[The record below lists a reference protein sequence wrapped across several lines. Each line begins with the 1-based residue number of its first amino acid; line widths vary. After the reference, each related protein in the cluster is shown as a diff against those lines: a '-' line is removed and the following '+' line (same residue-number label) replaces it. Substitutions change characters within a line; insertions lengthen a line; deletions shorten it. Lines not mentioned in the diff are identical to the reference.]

1 MSETNKF
8 INEKTQRLEA
18 AISKCAAQS
27 QGGQSL
33 LLVSGDMSGIQPFLY
48 QIVSSKAARNLKGRS
63 CYLDLLCRAVVR
75 SLLSAL
81 SLDEDHVVCESGGTF
96 VLVAP
101 CTADVKKELR
111 NAVKHIEAK
120 IFETHGTALSVAID
134 SVEISVDEARGGTTT
149 LAQRWSE
156 VFAKREVKKNA
167 KCSSVI
173 AATGGYSRFFEPQ
186 QVTGDK
192 TDAIT
197 GEDIADGDAT
207 KVKDIDD
214 ETKDLVVSKVNEKIM
229 KLGEK
234 LRRDCKPDLV
244 DDKYHG
250 DDFVIE
256 PAGLGIKFYLK
267 KGDGEKKVQTFE
279 QMCENEDALER
290 LGVLR
295 MDVDNL
301 GSKFQEYAR
310 TQSLAAYS
318 ALSYEL
324 DEFFKN
330 HVEDLCD
337 NHGCYLL
344 YGGGDDLFVVGEW
357 RNVIKLAGNIQADF
371 KQWAKDRNGDWSLS
385 AGVAIVKAKYP
396 IIEGAKES
404 GEEEDNAKTHA
415 CGGVT
420 KNSISLMGT
429 PLNWDKEFEPVLH
442 LKDTLVKFLVND
454 DLPKSFLNKVMIHAS
469 KAAIKNHKVT
479 EVSIYWHLSYDIKRA
494 MKRAK
499 GKDNVIALLEQC
511 RADICTPGSTL
522 AGEKIETNYHLF
534 ELWALAS
541 RWAELEYRSIKD
553 KQKNQ

>member
-27 QGGQSL
+27 RGGQSL

-63 CYLDLLCRAVVR
+63 CYLDLLGRAVVR

-101 CTADVKKELR
+101 CTPDVTKALN
-111 NAVKHIEAK
+111 NAVRFIEEK
-120 IFETHGTALSVAID
+120 IFENHGTALSIAID

-173 AATGGYSRFFEPQ
+173 AATGGYSRFFEPL

-197 GEDIADGDAT
+197 GEDIADGGMNVKDVGTIT
-207 KVKDIDD
+207 KVNKMIF
-214 ETKDLVVSKVNEKIM
+214 DLGIE
-229 KLGEK
+229 
-234 LRRDCKPDLV
+234 LRRGCKPVLV
-244 DDKYHG
+244 EDNYHG

-256 PAGLGIKFYLK
+256 PAGLGIKFFLK

-357 RNVIKLAGNIQADF
+357 RNVIKLAGKIQADF
-371 KQWAKDRNGDWSLS
+371 KQWAKDRNGAWSLS
-385 AGVAIVKAKYP
+385 AGMAIVKAKYP

-404 GEEEDNAKTHA
+404 GEEEDSAKTHA
-415 CGGVT
+415 CGDVT

-454 DLPKSFLNKVMIHAS
+454 DLPKSFLNKVMIHAIN
-469 KAAIKNHKVT
+469 AAIKNHKVT
-479 EVSIYWHLSYDIKRA
+479 KVNIYWHLSYDIKRA
-494 MKRAK
+494 MERAK

-522 AGEKIETNYHLF
+522 AGERIETNYHLL

-541 RWAELEYRSIKD
+541 RWAELEYRSINE
-553 KQKNQ
+553 KQ

>member
-1 MSETNKF
+1 MIEENET
-8 INEKTQRLEA
+8 INLKTQCMER
-18 AISKCAAQS
+18 AIDHCTQKV
-27 QGGQSL
+27 QGDKPL
-33 LLVSGDMSGIQPFLY
+33 LLVGGDMSGIQPFLY
-48 QIVSSKAARNLKGRS
+48 QIVSSKAAKNLKGRS
-63 CYLDLLCRAVVR
+63 CYIDLLGKAVVE
-75 SLLSAL
+75 SLLRAL
-81 SLDEDHVVCESGGTF
+81 ALNRDHVVCESGGTF
-96 VLVAP
+96 VLLAP
-101 CTADVKKELR
+101 NTDDTIAALN
-111 NAVKHIEAK
+111 NAVRFIEKK
-120 IFETHGTALSVAID
+120 IFETHGTALSVAIG
-134 SVEISVDEARGGTTT
+134 SVEITAAEARGGTTT

-156 VFAKREVKKNA
+156 VFAKREAKKNA
-167 KCSSVI
+167 KCASVI
-173 AATGGYSRFFEPQ
+173 VAQGGYERFFEPSP
-186 QVTGDK
+186 VTGDK

-197 GEDIADGDAT
+197 GEDIADGGEN
-207 KVKDIDD
+207 VKDVGTV
-214 ETKDLVVSKVNEKIM
+214 TKINKMIFD
-229 KLGEK
+229 LGEQ
-234 LRRDCKPDLV
+234 LRNGCVPQLV
-244 DDKYHG
+244 GDNYQG

-256 PAGLGIKFYLK
+256 PANLGIKYRLI

-337 NHGCYLL
+337 KHDCYLL

-357 RNVIKLAGNIQADF
+357 RNVIKLAGEIQGDF
-371 KQWAKDRNGDWSLS
+371 KQWAKKRNGAWSLS

-415 CGGVT
+415 CGDVT
-420 KNSISLMGT
+420 KNSISLMET
-429 PLNWDKEFEPVLH
+429 PLNWDKEFEPVRD
-442 LKDTLVKFLVND
+442 LKDKLVSLLCDNES
-454 DLPKSFLNKVMIHAS
+454 LPKSFLNKVMIHAIN
-469 KAAIKNHKVT
+469 AAIKNHKVT
-479 EVSIYWHLSYDIKRA
+479 KVNIYWHLSYDIKRA
-494 MKRAK
+494 MERAK

-522 AGEKIETNYHLF
+522 AGERIETNYHLL

-541 RWAELEYRSIKD
+541 RWAELEYRSINEH
-553 KQKNQ
+553 Q

>member
-8 INEKTQRLEA
+8 INERTQRLEA

-63 CYLDLLCRAVVR
+63 CYLDLLGKAVVR

-96 VLVAP
+96 VFVAP
-101 CTADVKKELR
+101 NTPDVTKALD
-111 NAVKHIEAK
+111 NAVRFIEEK
-120 IFETHGTALSVAID
+120 IFKTHGTALSVAID

-156 VFAKREVKKNA
+156 VFSKREVKKNA

-192 TDAIT
+192 TDAS
-197 GEDIADGDAT
+197 
-207 KVKDIDD
+207 VKDVGTI
-214 ETKDLVVSKVNEKIM
+214 TKINKMIFDLGIE
-229 KLGEK
+229 
-234 LRRDCKPDLV
+234 LRRGCKPVLV
-244 DDKYHG
+244 EDNYHG

-267 KGDGEKKVQTFE
+267 KGYGEKKVQTFE

-310 TQSLAAYS
+310 TQSLVAYS
-318 ALSYEL
+318 ALSHEL

-330 HVEDLCD
+330 HVDDLCNKHD
-337 NHGCYLL
+337 CYLL

-357 RNVIKLAGNIQADF
+357 RNVIKLAGEIQADF

-404 GEEEDNAKTHA
+404 GEEEDNAKTHE
-415 CGGVT
+415 CDGMT

-479 EVSIYWHLSYDIKRA
+479 DVSIYWHLSYDIKRA
-494 MKRAK
+494 TERAK
-499 GKDNVIALLEQC
+499 GKDNVIALLDQC

-522 AGEKIETNYHLF
+522 AGEKIETNYHLL

-541 RWAELEYRSIKD
+541 RWAELEYRSINEH
-553 KQKNQ
+553 Q

>member
-18 AISKCAAQS
+18 AISKCAEQS

-63 CYLDLLCRAVVR
+63 CYLDLLGRAVVR

-134 SVEISVDEARGGTTT
+134 SVEITVEEARGGTTT

-197 GEDIADGDAT
+197 GEDIADGGMN
-207 KVKDIDD
+207 VKDVGTI
-214 ETKDLVVSKVNEKIM
+214 TKINKMIFDLGIE
-229 KLGEK
+229 
-234 LRRDCKPDLV
+234 LRRGCKPVPIEDN
-244 DDKYHG
+244 YHG

-267 KGDGEKKVQTFE
+267 KGDGEKNVQTFE

-357 RNVIKLAGNIQADF
+357 RNVIKLAGEIQGDF
-371 KQWAKDRNGDWSLS
+371 KQWAKKRNGAWSLS

-420 KNSISLMGT
+420 KNSFSLMGT
-429 PLNWDKEFEPVLH
+429 PLNWDKEFEPVRD
-442 LKDTLVKFLVND
+442 LKDKLVNLLCD
-454 DLPKSFLNKVMIHAS
+454 NESLPKSFLNNVMIHAIN
-469 KAAIKNHKVT
+469 AAIKNHKVT
-479 EVSIYWHLSYDIKRA
+479 KVNIYWHLSYDIKRA
-494 MKRAK
+494 MERAK
-499 GKDNVIALLEQC
+499 GKEGVIALLEQC

-522 AGEKIETNYHLF
+522 AGEKIETNYHLL

-541 RWAELEYRSIKD
+541 RWAELEYRSINEH
-553 KQKNQ
+553 Q